1 MLFGINQFP
10 GGSGLGVIHSAMIV
24 ALDSIIQ
31 VTGGSNIVSPILETF
46 EYADKIRHR
55 WKAWNAGGNK
65 KGSVKTEPFLLK
77 VAGTKGLEPSTS
89 GVTGRRSNQTEL
101 RPRN

>member
-10 GGSGLGVIHSAMIV
+10 GASGLCEIHSALIV
-24 ALDSIIQ
+24 ALCSIFQ
-31 VTGGSNIVSPILETF
+31 VAGGANIVCHILKTF
-46 EYADKIRHR
+46 EYVDKIRHR
-55 WKAWNAGGNK
+55 SKAWNAGGNK

-89 GVTGRRSNQTEL
+89 GVTGRSN
-101 RPRN
+101 